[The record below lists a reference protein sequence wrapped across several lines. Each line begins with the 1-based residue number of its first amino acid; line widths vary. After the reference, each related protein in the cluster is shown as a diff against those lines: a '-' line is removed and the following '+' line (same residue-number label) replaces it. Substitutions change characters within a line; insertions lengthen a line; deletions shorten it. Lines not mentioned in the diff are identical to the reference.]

1 MIATGILTI
10 GPGVGRG
17 LINSLGLDIGI
28 ALTITDLVGLTI
40 VGFLLGYDIYRKKN
54 YKPFLVVF
62 IVLALGAVLWQV
74 RDTDAWQSFAR
85 SYANILY

>member
-1 MIATGILTI
+1 
-10 GPGVGRG
+10 VGRG

-62 IVLALGAVLWQV
+62 IVLAIGAVLWQA

-85 SYANILY
+85 SYANMLY